1 MRKILFLCIATLFIF
16 SSCKKDEVDQK
27 ALDDEIIQKYI
38 ADHSYTASK
47 TSSGLYYVID
57 VQGAGSYP
65 TADSTVTVAYVG
77 KLSNGGVFDQSN
89 SLGATFPLANVI
101 QGWKEGIPYYSEG
114 GEGVL
119 LIPSHLGYGASGSAS
134 IPANSVLIF
143 EIVLIDVQ

>member
-1 MRKILFLCIATLFIF
+1 
-16 SSCKKDEVDQK
+16 VDQK